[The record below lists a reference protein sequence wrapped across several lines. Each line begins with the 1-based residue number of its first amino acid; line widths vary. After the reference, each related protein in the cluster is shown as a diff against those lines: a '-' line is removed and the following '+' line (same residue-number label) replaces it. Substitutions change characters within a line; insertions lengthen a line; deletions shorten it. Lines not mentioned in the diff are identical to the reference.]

1 MSKPCFLGWLLPA
14 KMKGGLKKSE
24 TPILWTFMVIY
35 GHLGGSNVHKCPIK
49 DIWEGSNVYKCPGQ
63 DMVIG
68 MSGRYIRNCKPRL
81 SFVSPQTLS
90 IAGNGEDTEDAGIVT
105 DEKNHNKP

>member
-1 MSKPCFLGWLLPA
+1 
-14 KMKGGLKKSE
+14 
-24 TPILWTFMVIY
+24 
-35 GHLGGSNVHKCPIK
+35 
-49 DIWEGSNVYKCPGQ
+49 
-63 DMVIG
+63 MVIG